1 MSDRA
6 LFYAT
11 VLVFLVGSIALF
23 LGASAEST
31 VATIFGFVGWV
42 SALAI
47 LIFWFVRKRNAVIR

>member
-6 LFYAT
+6 LFYAM

-31 VATIFGFVGWV
+31 VATVFGLV
-42 SALAI
+42 SWIAALAI
-47 LIFWFVRKRNAVIR
+47 LVFWLVRKRNKTIQ